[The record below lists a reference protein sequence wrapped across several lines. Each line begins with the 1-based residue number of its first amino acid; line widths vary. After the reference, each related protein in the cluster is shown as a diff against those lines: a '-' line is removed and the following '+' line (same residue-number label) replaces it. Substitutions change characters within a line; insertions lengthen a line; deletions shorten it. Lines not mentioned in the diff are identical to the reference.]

1 MPTDDPEERPR
12 ARRRDDED
20 DDRPRRRRDDDDF
33 DDEDD
38 RPRRR
43 RRRRDED
50 GDGTGGLI
58 PYKNP
63 KALIAYYCGVF
74 GLASCVFAGV
84 GGIFGVVPIILGLQG
99 LKYAREHPETKGQ
112 AHAIV
117 GIVLGGLEVLTAVV
131 AVVVIIVAV
140 LQNK

>member
-1 MPTDDPEERPR
+1 MPEDPPGDRPR

-20 DDRPRRRRDDDDF
+20 DDRPRRRRDEDDD
-33 DDEDD
+33 DYDD

-50 GDGTGGLI
+50 DDGTGGLI

-74 GLASCVFAGV
+74 GLASCIVGGV

-99 LKYAREHPETKGQ
+99 LKYAKEHPASRGQ

-117 GIVLGGLEVLTAVV
+117 GIVLGSLEVLTALV
-131 AVVVIIVAV
+131 ATVFIIVAI
-140 LQNK
+140 LKK